1 MPGMETIYLYLSSF
15 ILQLKAFVPQL
26 FFEVFSL
33 FDPVFLLVPLIKLGL
48 VRQYVVNTSDT
59 IAEVHVIFN
68 TRILEKEKVEICMH
82 NKNMS

>member
-1 MPGMETIYLYLSSF
+1 MPGMETIYLYLSIF

-59 IAEVHVIFN
+59 ITEVHVIFN